1 MESNSLDL
9 YEETTQRKKGKIEEI
24 RKYLRD
30 YLKYKTKKT
39 KSSSPRGI
47 FKKKCPTQKV
57 LLNSAECSNYY
68 TKI

>member
-9 YEETTQRKKGKIEEI
+9 YEESTQRKKGKIEEI

-47 FKKKCPTQKV
+47 FKKNALLRKC
-57 LLNSAECSNYY
+57 Y
-68 TKI
+68 